1 MATTAKVATSATPTP
16 TSSSTVLVANQIAQ
30 FDPDRESWTS
40 FFMRSQV
47 FVQINGFNEDQIRAS
62 LIGLLSPKVFEQL
75 FNDVLPEEPL
85 KLAYEVL
92 MEKLEEMFET
102 TVLVDAYKDSDGK
115 SFLDQALRLAFTMGL
130 ADSALRRQLLGKTG
144 LTVSEALAHAQRHAT
159 VREGEK
165 ARRGEGSSRV
175 EKEEIEISAVHKQQS
190 GRLNKSSPRA
200 HKDQSS
206 ARTPQSGAAHSQQ
219 STSTKCPECESTQH
233 ARSACPFRN
242 AVCHNCK
249 KIGHIKR
256 ACRSKQVHEVADDI
270 MGSIFQIEKST
281 CPACTVKVKLNGHNE
296 ILMLD
301 TGAAVSIVNT
311 QTWRKMGQ
319 PKLDTR
325 MKSYRS
331 STGHRLIFKGHTKV
345 AVSIDGKTLNLPVP
359 VTSSGVNLM
368 GRDWIRAFSLDKEP
382 LSAKEPAV
390 GDVNAI
396 QEMDK
401 AVKSVIDRYP
411 EVFAPGLGH
420 CKKMKA
426 RLVLKENARPPFI
439 KARPVPYAMSPELE
453 KELDRWQSLGIIS
466 PIPHSDC
473 AAPLVIVRK
482 PNGSLRLCADFSTGL
497 NAALK
502 IDQYPLPKPTDL
514 FTKLNGAKYFTK
526 IDFSEAY
533 LQIEVDDAAKKL
545 LVINTPKGLFAF
557 NRLPF
562 GVASAP
568 AIFQQEMEKMLQGIK
583 DVAVYLDDILVVSK
597 TKEGHLRT
605 LDKVLQRI
613 SEYGFRISAEKC
625 SFLQTSVEYLGFVVD
640 EQGRHASP
648 KKTEAIVKMP
658 APENISQLR
667 SLLGMINHYAQF
679 LPRRSDH
686 LAPMNRLH
694 PDRRSSK
701 HPRFFAAPH
710 VS

>member
-1 MATTAKVATSATPTP
+1 
-16 TSSSTVLVANQIAQ
+16 
-30 FDPDRESWTS
+30 
-40 FFMRSQV
+40 
-47 FVQINGFNEDQIRAS
+47 
-62 LIGLLSPKVFEQL
+62 
-75 FNDVLPEEPL
+75 
-85 KLAYEVL
+85 
-92 MEKLEEMFET
+92 
-102 TVLVDAYKDSDGK
+102 
-115 SFLDQALRLAFTMGL
+115 
-130 ADSALRRQLLGKTG
+130 
-144 LTVSEALAHAQRHAT
+144 
-159 VREGEK
+159 
-165 ARRGEGSSRV
+165 
-175 EKEEIEISAVHKQQS
+175 
-190 GRLNKSSPRA
+190 
-200 HKDQSS
+200 
-206 ARTPQSGAAHSQQ
+206 
-219 STSTKCPECESTQH
+219 
-233 ARSACPFRN
+233 
-242 AVCHNCK
+242 
-249 KIGHIKR
+249 
-256 ACRSKQVHEVADDI
+256 
-270 MGSIFQIEKST
+270 
-281 CPACTVKVKLNGHNE
+281 
-296 ILMLD
+296 
-301 TGAAVSIVNT
+301 
-311 QTWRKMGQ
+311 
-319 PKLDTR
+319 
-325 MKSYRS
+325 
-331 STGHRLIFKGHTKV
+331 
-345 AVSIDGKTLNLPVP
+345 
-359 VTSSGVNLM
+359 M

-605 LDKVLQRI
+605 LDKLPTNIRGVSGIRGRRTGP
-613 SEYGFRISAEKC
+613 SRFAEEDRGHRQNA
-625 SFLQTSVEYLGFVVD
+625 SSREYLPTAFTARDDQPLRAVPTATVRSSSAN
-640 EQGRHASP
+640 EPPASRP
-648 KKTEAIVKMP
+648 PIIEAPEVLRRSTRIVKTP
-658 APENISQLR
+658 VRLIEN
-667 SLLGMINHYAQF
+667 MDA
-679 LPRRSDH
+679 
-686 LAPMNRLH
+686 
-694 PDRRSSK
+694 SK
-701 HPRFFAAPH
+701 K
-710 VS
+710 SYD